1 MSQHLDTL
9 KIFERNHGRVLSRFF
24 FATTT
29 TIQQLDNSFNIE
41 NTVKSTLFWLSV
53 WKKWCLERGIAKE
66 IKNYERI
73 RLSTCSSDPTPKLKT
88 NMVKLRKRRFHFIER
103 GSNTD
108 WTIPW
113 TVWPDF
119 ELFCAL
125 KMWKY
130 HCILVFWSYAVVL
143 TERKVGINR
152 E

>member
-1 MSQHLDTL
+1 MA
-9 KIFERNHGRVLSRFF
+9 GVLSRFF

-73 RLSTCSSDPTPKLKT
+73 HLSTCSSDPTPKLKT
-88 NMVKLRKRRFHFIER
+88 NMVKPRKRRFHFIER

-108 WTIPW
+108 
-113 TVWPDF
+113 
-119 ELFCAL
+119 
-125 KMWKY
+125 
-130 HCILVFWSYAVVL
+130 
-143 TERKVGINR
+143 
-152 E
+152 